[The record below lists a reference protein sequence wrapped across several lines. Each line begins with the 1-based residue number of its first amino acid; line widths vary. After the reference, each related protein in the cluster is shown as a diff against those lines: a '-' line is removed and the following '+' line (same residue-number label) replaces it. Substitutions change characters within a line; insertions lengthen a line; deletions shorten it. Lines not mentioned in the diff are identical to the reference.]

1 MTQLVALLAM
11 GKGTWGH
18 VFELMRQEEFES
30 CILITNTFGKD
41 KYQPSENTSL
51 IVADLRMDVEGLRDY
66 LTDKLKPLIK
76 GTEVALNIVS
86 GEGKEHMALIAALL
100 NLGVGVRLVV
110 AGEDN
115 KMVEL

>member
-1 MTQLVALLAM
+1 MTQLVAFLAT

-18 VFELMRQEEFES
+18 VLELARQEDFES
-30 CILITNTFGKD
+30 IILITNTFGKD
-41 KYQPSENTSL
+41 KFQPSENMKL
-51 IVADLRMDVEGLRDY
+51 VVADLRMDVEGLRDY
-66 LTDKLKPLIK
+66 LTDKLKPLVT

-110 AGEDN
+110 AGEE